1 MPDGCA
7 RKSARCNGR
16 KRKGIRNMKKLAT
29 AVAFAAAL
37 AGYAEVYPNYALR
50 CEAFASSLE
59 WARNPAELAVDG
71 LTGTRWSSGRTDDEW
86 ITLDLGEQRRIG
98 RIVLNWERS
107 AGARYTVRVSPDN
120 EHYEDVFSETE
131 GKQGAYQ
138 VIDFRPRDA
147 RYVRVDCRER
157 TTEYGFSL
165 WEIEV
170 YPPVKN
176 LAYRC
181 RMGASAALPDDPASN
196 AADGSPET
204 GWRAPAG
211 PKPQWIQL
219 ELGGVRNLGKIV
231 LDWGK
236 VGAKKYT
243 VEVSEDGKRY
253 TAVHSR
259 EDGKAGEVETVRFAP
274 QRFRYVR
281 VNCIQPLGSE
291 GYGLNEI
298 EAYPK

>member
-1 MPDGCA
+1 
-7 RKSARCNGR
+7 
-16 KRKGIRNMKKLAT
+16 MKKIAT
-29 AVAFAAAL
+29 IVAFAAAL
-37 AGYAEVYPNYALR
+37 AGYAEVYPNYALH
-50 CEAFASSLE
+50 CEVFASSQE
-59 WARNPAELAVDG
+59 WAKYPPELVVDG
-71 LTGTRWSSGRTDDEW
+71 ITGTRWSSGRTDDEW

-98 RIVLNWERS
+98 RVILNWERS
-107 AGARYTVRVSPDN
+107 AGARYVVQVSPDN
-120 EHYEDVFSETE
+120 KHYEDVFSEEE
-131 GKQGAYQ
+131 GKQGACQ

-147 RYVRVDCRER
+147 RYVRIDCRER

-165 WEIEV
+165 WEVEV

-181 RMGASAALPDDPASN
+181 RMSSSAALPDHSAAD

-211 PKPQWIQL
+211 PKPQWILL
-219 ELGGVRNLGKIV
+219 ELGSVRNLGKIV

-253 TAVHSR
+253 TVVHSR
-259 EDGKAGEVETVRFAP
+259 ENGKAGEPEPIQFTP

-281 VNCIQPLGSE
+281 VNCIQPLGND
-291 GYGLNEI
+291 GYGLDEI
-298 EAYPK
+298 EVYQ